1 MRRLPPL
8 CRVVV
13 DNDFAGDPDGLVGLA
28 HHLLSPTNLVTAV
41 TGSFLNPRFAE
52 SATTAE
58 EGARLAVE
66 LVDLVGSP
74 ARPAVLAGA
83 EEAWQPGTR
92 SPAAEAIVA
101 AALAEDELPLF
112 VVCGGPL
119 TNVAAALEQEP
130 GIATRMALVWI
141 GGSLDVDAFEYNRD
155 TDPAA
160 ADYVFSQA
168 GLVVHQFPLETYRQ
182 CAYSVHELAED
193 VGTSGRVG
201 AWLWE
206 HYESPPEWVQLGGV
220 WPLGDSPPV
229 LVTALS
235 TESSR
240 WTTVPG
246 GRQSSRCGRRRRRG
260 PSRTCAPTSTSGS
273 SSATCSPNC
282 GGTNAVA
289 THRTEEGRAVPMLFL
304 NLPVTDLTAARTF
317 YGGLGFRVHE
327 QFSDEG
333 SAALIVDDNVVL
345 MLNTRD
351 RFAELV
357 PGEVGDPAKATTV
370 FHRLLVDTRDEVDDL
385 VGKALTAGGRSWQPA
400 QDGDASYTGSFTDP
414 DGNAWE
420 ITWLDQL
427 HPI

>member
-1 MRRLPPL
+1 MPAPVMGRLLPL

-41 TGSFLNPRFAE
+41 TSSFLNPRFAE
-52 SATTAE
+52 SATTAD
-58 EGARLAVE
+58 EGARLAAE
-66 LVDLVGSP
+66 LVDQVGP
-74 ARPAVLAGA
+74 VARPGILAGA
-83 EEAWQPGTR
+83 EEAWKPGAR

-101 AALAEDELPLF
+101 SALADDELPLF

-119 TNVAAALEQEP
+119 TNLASALEQEP

-160 ADYVFSQA
+160 ADYVFSRP

-206 HYESPPEWVQLGGV
+206 HYQSPPEWVRLGGV

-235 TESSR
+235 IESSR

-246 GRQSSRCGRRRRRG
+246 GSPELRLRPTPSQGAIAHVCTAVDFRLVVGDMLAKLRGHERRR
-260 PSRTCAPTSTSGS
+260 
-273 SSATCSPNC
+273 
-282 GGTNAVA
+282 NA
-289 THRTEEGRAVPMLFL
+289 
-304 NLPVTDLTAARTF
+304 
-317 YGGLGFRVHE
+317 
-327 QFSDEG
+327 SD
-333 SAALIVDDNVVL
+333 
-345 MLNTRD
+345 
-351 RFAELV
+351 
-357 PGEVGDPAKATTV
+357 
-370 FHRLLVDTRDEVDDL
+370 
-385 VGKALTAGGRSWQPA
+385 
-400 QDGDASYTGSFTDP
+400 
-414 DGNAWE
+414 
-420 ITWLDQL
+420 
-427 HPI
+427 